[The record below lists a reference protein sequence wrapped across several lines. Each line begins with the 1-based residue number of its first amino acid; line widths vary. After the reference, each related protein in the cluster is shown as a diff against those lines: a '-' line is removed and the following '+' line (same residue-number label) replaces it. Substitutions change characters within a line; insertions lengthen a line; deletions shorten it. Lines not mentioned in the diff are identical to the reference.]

1 MTDNLDELA
10 ASPSSGIICCEK
22 WLHCIRKK
30 ITQAI
35 LMYIKMITEYHLT
48 RWLSTCNEIS
58 CLVDQL
64 VIVSELNRT
73 VVGRKS
79 EQRKK
84 GELSNEKMNSWGRRT
99 TWKRQKE
106 SLAVL
111 TLKWG
116 YTVTVMYAN
125 GEVPTAISKPFLRP
139 KDPSSFSILLYS
151 LGSQYSVPLPLAF
164 HHLFL
169 LLAPSSGFFLTLAR
183 STYKWGYTVTTVY
196 ANGEVPT
203 TISKPF

>member
-1 MTDNLDELA
+1 
-10 ASPSSGIICCEK
+10 
-22 WLHCIRKK
+22 
-30 ITQAI
+30 
-35 LMYIKMITEYHLT
+35 MYIKMITEYHLT

-125 GEVPTAISKPFLRP
+125 GEVPTTISKPFLRP

-151 LGSQYSVPLPLAF
+151 LGSQYQFS
-164 HHLFL
+164 FL
-169 LLAPSSGFFLTLAR
+169 WHFIICSFFLHLHLVSFDS
-183 STYKWGYTVTTVY
+183 STFYLQMDPICHTSQQLGHYDYCLTHFFL
-196 ANGEVPT
+196 
-203 TISKPF
+203 I